1 MGRQALIHDWNRHR
15 APAYARKRPQF
26 VDETLRDGLQSA
38 SVTDPDPDAK
48 LRILH
53 LMARL
58 GIDAADIGIP
68 SAGPRA
74 YHDALRL
81 AEEVALAKLPIEP
94 HCACR
99 TAVSDIEM
107 VSELT
112 QRAGIPVDAYMFI
125 GSSPIRQFAED
136 WTLDHLLR
144 TSEEVIE
151 FAHRQGVQVAFVTED
166 TTRSSPQDLQKLFHH
181 ALDLGVNRLV
191 LCDTVGHAD
200 PGGAQNLVR
209 WTRELVDSVRD
220 GVQLDWHGHNDRGL
234 AVMNAISAWKAGANR
249 VHGTG
254 LGIGERVGN
263 AAIDLL
269 LVNFKL
275 MGAIDNHLDA
285 LMEYASVISDA
296 CRVPLPANYPVLGG
310 DAFRTATGIHAAAI
324 GKAIAKEDIE
334 LADFVYSA
342 VPASWVGKQQE
353 IEVGFMSGK
362 WNVRLWMDRHGIE
375 YSDARG
381 EAILTAAKRANRIL
395 SEEDIQAA
403 IASVKS

>member
-1 MGRQALIHDWNRHR
+1 M
-15 APAYARKRPQF
+15 
-26 VDETLRDGLQSA
+26 DETLRDGLQSA
-38 SVTDPDPDAK
+38 SVTDPDPDTK

-58 GIDAADIGIP
+58 GIDGADIGMP

-81 AEEVALAKLPIEP
+81 AEEVAAAELPIEP

-99 TAVSDIEM
+99 TAMRDIEL
-107 VSELT
+107 VSELS
-112 QRAGIPVDAYMFI
+112 QRAGIAIDAYMFI

-136 WTLDHLLR
+136 WTLDHILR
-144 TSEEVIE
+144 ASEKVID
-151 FAHRQGVQVAFVTED
+151 FARREGVQIAFVTED

-200 PGGAQNLVR
+200 PGGALNLVR

-234 AVMNAISAWKAGANR
+234 AVINAISAWKAGANR

-275 MGAIDNHLDA
+275 MGAIDNNLDA
-285 LMEYASVISDA
+285 LTEYVDVISAA
-296 CRVPLPANYPVLGG
+296 CEVPLPANYPVLGG

-324 GKAIAKEDIE
+324 GKALAKEDAE
-334 LADFVYSA
+334 LADFVYSS

-353 IEVGFMSGK
+353 IEIGFMSGK
-362 WNVRLWMDRHGIE
+362 WNVRLWMDRHGVE
-375 YSDARG
+375 YSDARC

-395 SEEDIQAA
+395 SEDDIRAVV
-403 IASVKS
+403 ASVKS